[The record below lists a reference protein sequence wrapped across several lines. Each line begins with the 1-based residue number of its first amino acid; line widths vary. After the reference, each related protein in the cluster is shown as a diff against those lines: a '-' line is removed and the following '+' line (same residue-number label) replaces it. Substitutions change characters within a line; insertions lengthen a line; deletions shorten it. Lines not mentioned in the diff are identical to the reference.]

1 VNPTHP
7 PRPSAASG
15 GAEIETAVVAAADL
29 GTADG
34 SRVRSAWAELGANAR
49 YFFQTPEWI
58 ERIAP
63 LVGADVVLGAL
74 FHDGR
79 PIAASILR
87 RRLRRVAGVAFT
99 VLSEVRLGAAELPLA
114 DALIEVPQSGRS
126 RLDDLLDVTAP
137 WDAVFLS
144 RLRVGSPWLELA
156 AGFKHVRDEPDVGV
170 GVLDTSVA
178 IDERH
183 AAMPRN
189 MRDTIR
195 KARRRIDQ
203 RGDAEVR
210 VAGGPD
216 VAEAYDGFVTLEAAG
231 WKGVNGTAL
240 AQTPWMRDML
250 RDYLLACDTA
260 QVRALY
266 IDGRLAASQFGVRVA
281 GVLSLMY
288 VTFDEDLGDLSPG
301 NVLMADLV
309 ESCCVDPSVE
319 RIDCGGWQPWH
330 QRWGMIR
337 EPTYSLVAFNRRSP
351 RGMIARMG
359 WPAERLLAAR
369 RSRQEPPLAR
379 LSSAP

>member
-1 VNPTHP
+1 VNPSHQ
-7 PRPSAASG
+7 SAASG
-15 GAEIETAVVAAADL
+15 GPQIENAVVAAAEL
-29 GTADG
+29 GTPDG
-34 SRVRSAWAELGANAR
+34 SRVRAAWTELGANAR

-63 LVGADVVLGAL
+63 LVDPDVVLGAL

-79 PIAASILR
+79 PVAASILR
-87 RRLRRVAGVAFT
+87 RRLRRVAGVAFNI
-99 VLSEVRLGAAELPLA
+99 LSEVRLGAAELPLA
-114 DALIEVPQSGRS
+114 DSLIEASQGGGRS

-137 WDAVFLS
+137 WDVVFLS

-156 AGFKHVRDEPDVGV
+156 SGSKDVRDEPDVGV
-170 GVLDTSVA
+170 GVLDTSAA
-178 IDERH
+178 IDELH
-183 AAMPRN
+183 SAMPRN

-203 RGDAEVR
+203 RGGAEVR
-210 VAGGPD
+210 VATGPD
-216 VAEAYDGFVTLEAAG
+216 IAEAYDGFVTLEAAG
-231 WKGVNGTAL
+231 WKGGNGTAL

-260 QVRALY
+260 QVRTLY

-288 VTFDEDLGDLSPG
+288 VTFDEDLADLSPG

-309 ESCCVDPSVE
+309 ESCCGDPGVE

-337 EPTYSLVAFNRRSP
+337 EPTYTLVAFNRRSP
-351 RGMIARMG
+351 RGMIARLG
-359 WPAERLLAAR
+359 WPAEQLLAAR
-369 RSRQEPPLAR
+369 RASG
-379 LSSAP
+379 SAPRAAQ

>member
-1 VNPTHP
+1 MKHP
-7 PRPSAASG
+7 SQPSAASH
-15 GAEIETAVVAAADL
+15 GAEIEKAVVAAADL
-29 GTADG
+29 GNADG
-34 SRVRSAWAELGANAR
+34 SRVRSAWAGLGANAR

-63 LVGADVVLGAL
+63 LAGPDVVLGAL
-74 FHDGR
+74 FCEGR
-79 PIAASILR
+79 PIAASILQ
-87 RRLRRVAGVAFT
+87 RRLRRVAGVAFN

-114 DALIEVPQSGRS
+114 DSLIEVPPSGGRS
-126 RLDDLLDVTAP
+126 RFDDLLDVTAP
-137 WDAVFLS
+137 WDVVFLS
-144 RLRVGSPWLELA
+144 RLRIGSPWLELA
-156 AGFKHVRDEPDVGV
+156 AGSKHVHDEPDVGV

-178 IDERH
+178 LDERQ
-183 AAMPRN
+183 AALPRN

-203 RGDAEVR
+203 RGGVAVR
-210 VAGGPD
+210 VAPGPA

-231 WKGVNGTAL
+231 WKGLNGTAL

-288 VTFDEDLGDLSPG
+288 VTFDEDVADLSPG

-309 ESCCVDPSVE
+309 ESCCGDPSVE

-351 RGMIARMG
+351 RGMVARMG

-369 RSRQEPPLAR
+369 RVRHEPPLAR
-379 LSSAP
+379 SSSAP